1 MNHSLDRA
9 CACPLTPQHGSP
21 VGAAS
26 GVAWRPAF
34 PERFGPGRGESRRKL
49 CARFV
54 ALTLV
59 ACSLYKKYEKPR
71 PRSPVAV
78 STAAPEP
85 GPRARVACGF
95 GDVGVKM
102 KELKIRND

>member
-59 ACSLYKKYEKPR
+59 ACSLYKKYEKLPGPGR
-71 PRSPVAV
+71 RSAV
-78 STAAPEP
+78 STAAPQP
-85 GPRARVACGF
+85 HTRAGRLRVWGRW
-95 GDVGVKM
+95 G
-102 KELKIRND
+102 

>member
-78 STAAPEP
+78 STAAPHT
-85 GPRARVACGF
+85 RAGRLRVWGRW
-95 GDVGVKM
+95 G
-102 KELKIRND
+102 